1 MRQHGFYEKGSYIRD
16 CPKPI
21 TGITEANTVKR
32 LIPAIGTLGL
42 IGALVSAAPHSTVTQ
57 AAHSPRTATV
67 HVVTK

>member
-1 MRQHGFYEKGSYIRD
+1 
-16 CPKPI
+16 
-21 TGITEANTVKR
+21 VKR